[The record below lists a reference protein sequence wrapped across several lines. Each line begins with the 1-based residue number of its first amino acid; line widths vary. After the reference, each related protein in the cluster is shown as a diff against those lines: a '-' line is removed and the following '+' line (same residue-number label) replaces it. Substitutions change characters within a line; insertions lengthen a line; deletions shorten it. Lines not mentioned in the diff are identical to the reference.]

1 MKLWGRPYYADT
13 GGSRGLSGCSDAP
26 FKNPHHHWSVL
37 HCGWGP
43 RRGRGCHHQRPDGS
57 RWHLAARACVRRV
70 GKIKYLRKIWYIKVC
85 GAHLKL
91 EYMMLLCSSFRWFRV
106 ETNYDHWLP
115 PPARDH
121 RKWVISHDEC
131 FHNIHVVVIINTLSC
146 SVGLTCCNN
155 NASGMNTT
163 CFK

>member
-1 MKLWGRPYYADT
+1 MKLWWRPNYADA

-43 RRGRGCHHQRPDGS
+43 SRGGGRHHQRPDGT
-57 RWHLAARACVRRV
+57 RWYLAAGACVGRV
-70 GKIKYLRKIWYIKVC
+70 GEIKNLRKIWYIGGVC
-85 GAHLKL
+85 CTFEPK
-91 EYMMLLCSSFRWFRV
+91 YMTLLCSSFRWYRV

-131 FHNIHVVVIINTLSC
+131 FHNILVVATINTLWC
-146 SVGLTCCNN
+146 SVGLPHCNN
-155 NASGMNTT
+155 NVSHMITT
-163 CFK
+163 RF